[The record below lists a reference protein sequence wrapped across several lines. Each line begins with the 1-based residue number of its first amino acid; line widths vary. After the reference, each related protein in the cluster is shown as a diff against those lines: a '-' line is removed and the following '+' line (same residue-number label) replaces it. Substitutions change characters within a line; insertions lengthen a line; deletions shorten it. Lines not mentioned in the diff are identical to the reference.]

1 MVSILG
7 QIEARVPSRDAFTLD
22 RIRRDLNPMTMVYLG
37 LFALFLVLIG
47 GPLLFLLFGSFW
59 SAKPYDFAAGHLTLA
74 NYIETYLN
82 GGAFM
87 LWTNTIV
94 IATGTTL
101 WANFLGVGMAW
112 IIARTNTPF
121 RRLLEGIV
129 ILPYVVPSYLLAVAY
144 IFLLSPQIGAFN
156 KFLVIPLSPYVPF
169 LNGPISIYSFWGIVF
184 VKGISYAPL
193 CFLMTNAAFRNFDPS
208 LEDAARMSGAGV
220 FTTLRTVTLPMLAP
234 SVTASMLLIFTKGL
248 ETFSVP
254 AFLGLP
260 SSPPIYVF
268 STRIWQALSMQSPPN
283 YGLATALATTLIA
296 IAGLGLFIQR
306 RATSVQEKFTTISGQ
321 GFNPRRFDLGIWRWG
336 SFSFAMLLL
345 VVSIVMPFL
354 ILFIASVSSIWF
366 GKFFFL
372 PGNTVEFTLSNYASL
387 LDMPDF
393 WKAMTNSLLLAGVG
407 AFVGM
412 LFASLTSYFVL
423 KVDKQSSSLIHNT
436 SGFMDQLTYI
446 PAAVPGVVLATGF
459 LWFVL
464 TIPSFGLYGSL
475 WLLGLAYVARELPF
489 GTRTTHG
496 ALSQVGDELEEQARV
511 AGAGWLTTIKDI
523 ILPVISKNFASGY
536 LLLFMSMMRNLST
549 SILLYDSD
557 SVVLAVLIF
566 NMKLVGDYEALAAL
580 GVVMIAIVLVVM
592 GIVRFGFGAS
602 ITD

>member
-7 QIEARVPSRDAFTLD
+7 QVQSQVPDRGAFVD
-22 RIRRDLNPMTMVYLG
+22 RIKREISPMVLVYL
-37 LFALFLVLIG
+37 LMFAFFLVIIG
-47 GPLLFLLFGSFW
+47 GPLLFMFFGSFW
-59 SAKPYDFAAGHLTLA
+59 SARPYEFAAGSFTLQ
-74 NYIETYLN
+74 NYVETYVN
-82 GGAFM
+82 GGAM
-87 LWTNTIV
+87 TLWVNTLI

-101 WANFLGVGMAW
+101 WANFLGIGMAW

-121 RRLLEGIV
+121 RGLLESIV

-144 IFLLSPQIGAFN
+144 IFLLSPQIGSLNSF
-156 KFLVIPLSPYVPF
+156 VIAPLSQYLPF

-220 FTTLRTVTLPMLAP
+220 FTTLRSITLPMLAP

-260 SSPPIYVF
+260 ASPPIFVF
-268 STRIWQALSMQSPPN
+268 STRIWQALSMQTPPN
-283 YGLATALATTLIA
+283 YGLATALATTLIV
-296 IAGLGLFIQR
+296 IAGIGLTIQR
-306 RATSVQEKFTTISGQ
+306 QATGLQEKFTTISGQ
-321 GFNPRRFDLGIWRWG
+321 GFNPRRFDLGPWRWG
-336 SFSFAMLLL
+336 AFGMALVLLF
-345 VVSIVMPFL
+345 VSIVLPFL
-354 ILFIASVSSIWF
+354 ILFIASVSSIWY
-366 GKFFFL
+366 GEFFFL
-372 PGNTVEFTLSNYASL
+372 PGNDVQFTLSNYTGL

-393 WKAMTNSLLLAGVG
+393 FKAITNSLLLAGVG

-412 LFASLTSYFVL
+412 LFASLSSYFIL
-423 KVDKQSSSLIHNT
+423 KVDEEDSKVIASTSSI
-436 SGFMDQLTYI
+436 MDQLVYV

-489 GTRTTHG
+489 GSRTTHG
-496 ALSQVGDELEEQARV
+496 AISQVGDELEEQARV

-557 SVVLAVLIF
+557 SIVLAVLIF
-566 NMKLVGDYEALAAL
+566 NLKLVGDYEALAAL
-580 GVVMIAIVLVVM
+580 GVVMIAIVLTVM